1 MTTYL
6 LPCYSEEDG
15 CWIEKVR
22 ARNFDDAEQKFINAF
37 TVDYENIDI
46 PSDWDDLVDILKKQ
60 ADIFIGEIYDVE
72 EF

>member
-6 LPCYSEEDG
+6 LPCYNGAYG

-22 ARNFDDAEQKFINAF
+22 ARNFDDAKQKFMNAF
-37 TVDYENIDI
+37 TEDYDNIDI
-46 PSDWDDLVDILKKQ
+46 PSDWDDLISILEEQ
-60 ADIFIGEIYDVE
+60 ADIHVGDIYDIE